1 MCSECCY
8 NLCVYAPG
16 LLTALTVAFHTIF
29 VTKSTILIST
39 RSSVMI
45 VPTSQFEY
53 VLQALNT
60 LTQESA
66 DDERVEDDPE
76 TIRYPERA
84 PSEKRHSVK

>member
-1 MCSECCY
+1 MIIPTGQSEY
-8 NLCVYAPG
+8 
-16 LLTALTVAFHTIF
+16 I
-29 VTKSTILIST
+29 
-39 RSSVMI
+39 
-45 VPTSQFEY
+45 
-53 VLQALNT
+53 LQALNT